1 MEAGRREFL
10 ERRRAGIGGS
20 DVSAIVGVNK
30 WATPLDVWRSKVG
43 QIEDQGDVP
52 DHIHFGNVLE
62 DVVAQE
68 FQRRT
73 GLAVQRR
80 NKMYVD
86 DQEPCLIA
94 NIDRY
99 VTGERAI
106 LECKTSSAFMA
117 SEWGESGS
125 DEVPD
130 AYICQ
135 CLHYMSVTGYQKCY
149 LAVLLGGNDFRTYEI
164 PYNDKL
170 ARHLREK
177 SVSFWRDYVET
188 MTPPPPVNEDDLKAL
203 YASGGLDPVTAI
215 PEISAHVEILRHL
228 KAEKKDIES
237 QIASAEFAIK
247 EFMGNHDQLLDGS
260 GKVLTTWKACISNR
274 LNTTALKEAE
284 PDLYSQY
291 CETQNQRRFLVK

>member
-1 MEAGRREFL
+1 MTERQEFL

-30 WATPLDVWRSKVG
+30 WSTPLDVWRSKIAPV
-43 QIEDQGDVP
+43 EDEVNVP
-52 DHIHFGNVLE
+52 DYIHFGNVLE
-62 DVVAQE
+62 EPIAQE
-68 FQRRT
+68 FQRRS

-86 DQEPCLIA
+86 EGNTCLIA

-106 LECKTSSAFMA
+106 LECKTSSAYMA

-135 CLHYMSVTGYQKCY
+135 TLHYMSVTGYHKCY
-149 LAVLLGGNDFRTYEI
+149 LAVLLGGQDFRWYNI
-164 PYNDKL
+164 PYNEKL
-170 ARHLREK
+170 ARHLRDK
-177 SVSFWRDYVET
+177 CVGFWNDYVVPQV
-188 MTPPPPVNEDDLKAL
+188 PPPPVNEDDLKAL
-203 YASGGLDPVTAI
+203 YASGGLDPVEAI
-215 PEISAHVEILRHL
+215 PEIKAHVEILRQL

-237 QIASAEFAIK
+237 QIKSAEFAIK
-247 EFMGNHDQLLDGS
+247 EFMGNHDAITDEAGRL
-260 GKVLTTWKACISNR
+260 LTTWKPCTSRKIDTKAI
-274 LNTTALKEAE
+274 KEAG
-284 PDLYSQY
+284 LYDKY
-291 CETQNQRRFLVK
+291 ATETTSRRFLLK